1 MSELQDPMFDSDDI
15 LRMRSGDE
23 DFDYEDLGDDYADEE
38 LEFEDEFEDELE
50 DEDEDEDEEDWEDE
64 FDDYEEEEA
73 TEGSRRRRPVD
84 WE

>member
-1 MSELQDPMFDSDDI
+1 MSEMQDRDFDTDDI

-23 DFDYEDLGDDYADEE
+23 DFDYEDLGGDYADEE
-38 LEFEDEFEDELE
+38 LEFEDEFEDEM
-50 DEDEDEDEEDWEDE
+50 EDEDEDEEDWEDE
-64 FDDYEEEEA
+64 FDDYEDEDA

>member
-23 DFDYEDLGDDYADEE
+23 GFDYEDLGDDYADEE
-38 LEFEDEFEDELE
+38 LEFEDEF
-50 DEDEDEDEEDWEDE
+50 EDEDEEDWEDE